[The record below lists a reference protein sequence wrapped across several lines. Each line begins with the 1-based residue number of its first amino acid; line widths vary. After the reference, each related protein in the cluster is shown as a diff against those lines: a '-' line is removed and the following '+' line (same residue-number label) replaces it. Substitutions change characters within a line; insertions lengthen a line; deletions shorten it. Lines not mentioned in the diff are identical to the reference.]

1 MRHIDLF
8 EQTGGHLY
16 MVPDEGDTVFI
27 HSLESL
33 TDTFA

>member
-8 EQTGGHLY
+8 EQTDGHLY
-16 MVPDEGDTVFI
+16 MVPDEGDTVFM
-27 HSLESL
+27 HAPESW

>member
-8 EQTGGHLY
+8 EQADGHLY
-16 MVPDEGDTVFI
+16 MVPGEGDTVFI